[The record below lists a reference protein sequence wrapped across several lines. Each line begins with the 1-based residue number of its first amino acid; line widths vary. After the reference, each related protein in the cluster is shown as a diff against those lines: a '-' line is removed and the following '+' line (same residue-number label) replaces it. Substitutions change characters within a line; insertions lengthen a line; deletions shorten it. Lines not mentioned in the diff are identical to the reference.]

1 MASDDRLHDALATYA
16 QTSTR
21 GNARNALRALDW
33 RRAPAPDSTPPNEQL
48 AEAIREWKESR
59 NRASAVAVFDALDWT
74 ASTDEQ
80 SVRHAAELL
89 QNAAA
94 WSSGLPADPVGA
106 LDGEAGAEPGLAP
119 DQGGADAPGADGR
132 TAAQQIGALVSALV
146 RNVEQARAD
155 WERSEEDSRT
165 KQALLDRLEA
175 ELAEVRLSRVQS
187 AEDSRAKEERIE
199 QLDRELIRARRD
211 WENSEGDSRAKKLKI
226 EQLDRELSETR
237 SRYERSEEDS
247 RQKREQIERLEQD
260 LNSVFTMYEQSEED
274 SRQKQQQIG
283 QLEQDL
289 GQVSAMYEQ
298 SEADSRQKREQIEQL
313 EQDLNRVAS
322 EREAA
327 GGPASEA
334 EEDLM
339 RHLAEMTLRWRQ
351 SEDDSE
357 AKRRQVEQ
365 IESHLKQ
372 ARADWEQSEQDSRAK
387 QEQIEKLE
395 LDLEKIETD
404 WLKSEEDSEAKRDEI
419 QRKNLQNA
427 ALSQH
432 IQRLEAQVETLRSY
446 SETHWSK
453 VHEPASFSELIGHAR
468 RHLNALVIPDSAPRD
483 IHVLDSQPDHG
494 AWAHDAWRALCALQE
509 YAERKQDAAQED
521 NFAAWC
527 LKGDAV
533 HQWHLERVALS
544 ESEGTMARYGDK
556 RVFAVDQRIDES
568 GEIEMQA
575 HLKVRTKG
583 NKNIPRIY
591 FHDDSRGRTRR
602 IHIGLIG
609 PHYLAPTPDF

>member
-1 MASDDRLHDALATYA
+1 MASDDRLFVALVAYA
-16 QTSTR
+16 QTKTR
-21 GNARNALRALDW
+21 GHARNALRAVDW
-33 RRAPAPDSTPPNEQL
+33 GRAPAPDSTPPNKQL
-48 AEAIREWKESR
+48 AEAIREWKERR
-59 NRASAVAVFDALDWT
+59 NRASAAAVFGALGWT
-74 ASTDEQ
+74 ASPDEQ
-80 SVRHAAELL
+80 SVRRAAELL

-94 WSSGLPADPVGA
+94 WSSERHPDLTSAPADGVSA
-106 LDGEAGAEPGLAP
+106 GLAP
-119 DQGGADAPGADGR
+119 LPDQSAADAPGADGQ

-175 ELAEVRLSRVQS
+175 ELAEVRLSGVQS

-199 QLDRELIRARRD
+199 QLERDLIRARRE
-211 WENSEGDSRAKKLKI
+211 WEKSEEDSRAKKLKI
-226 EQLDRELSETR
+226 DQLEREVGETR
-237 SRYERSEEDS
+237 SRYRQSEEDS
-247 RQKREQIERLEQD
+247 QQKREQIERLEQD

-298 SEADSRQKREQIEQL
+298 SEEDSRQKQQQIAQL
-313 EQDLNRVAS
+313 EQDLSKVVA

-334 EEDLM
+334 EEDLK
-339 RHLAEMTLRWRQ
+339 RHLAEMALQWRR

-357 AKRRQVEQ
+357 AKRRQIEQ
-365 IESHLKQ
+365 LENHLRQ
-372 ARADWEQSEQDSRAK
+372 ARTDWEQSEQDSRAK

-404 WLKSEEDSEAKRDEI
+404 WLKSEEDSEAKRGEI
-419 QRKNLQNA
+419 QRKTLQNA

-432 IQRLEAQVETLRSY
+432 IQRLETQVETLRSY
-446 SETHWSK
+446 SEAHWSK
-453 VHEPASFSELIGHAR
+453 VREPASFSELIGHAR
-468 RHLNALVIPDSAPRD
+468 SHLNALVIPDSAPRD
-483 IHVLDSQPDHG
+483 IHVLDSQPDYS
-494 AWAHDAWRALCALQE
+494 AWAHDAWMALCALQE
-509 YAERKQDAAQED
+509 YAECKQDAAQED
-521 NFAAWC
+521 NFAVWC
-527 LKGDAV
+527 LNGGAV
-533 HQWHLERVALS
+533 HKWYPDRVALS
-544 ESEGTMARYGDK
+544 ESEGTMTRHGDK
-556 RVFAVDQRIDES
+556 RVFAVDHRIDKS

-575 HLKVRTKG
+575 HIKVRTKG

-591 FHDDSRGRTRR
+591 FHDDSRGPTRR
-602 IHIGLIG
+602 IHIGLIA
-609 PHYLAPTPDF
+609 PHYLVPTPDF